1 MIYTLACTCH
11 EDGDRYVGQTTQT
24 VASRLARHR
33 ASALRFQREGKRLS
47 QTQNWIL
54 KHGPENIVATTIDHC
69 ADQEALDR
77 AERFWIATL
86 PNLTNHLAGGRDRV
100 APAGTLTE
108 AQVQEVRQLAQH
120 FVPFALIADR
130 YGITIDSV
138 GNIHRRKT
146 WKHLPEIASLD
157 ADEWMDHIL
166 GRASV
171 VR

>member
-1 MIYTLACTCH
+1 VIYTLACTCH
-11 EDGDRYVGQTTQT
+11 EEGDRYVGQTTQT

-33 ASALRFQREGKRLS
+33 AAALRFQREGKRLS
-47 QTQNWIL
+47 RTQNWIL
-54 KHGPENIVATTIDHC
+54 KHGPENIVAATIDNC
-69 ADQEALDR
+69 ADQETLDR

-108 AQVQEVRQLAQH
+108 RQVQEVRLLAQH
-120 FVPFALIADR
+120 FVPFALIADQ
-130 YGITIDSV
+130 YGITVDSV

-146 WKHLPEIASLD
+146 WKHLPEPKPFDPKA
-157 ADEWMDHIL
+157 WMDHIL
-166 GRASV
+166 EGATP